1 MRIGVIGGG
10 FKPPH
15 KGHFDLAK
23 KAFGYNID
31 KLLIFVGGKVREGAA
46 ITRDQSIAIWKEYAK
61 ALPGTVEVAGHQM
74 PIRAPYTIARENP
87 EAEVI
92 WFLGKR
98 EGEDSDTKDIKDR
111 TSSLLKDRSKPEQ
124 EQKYSNLDYEV
135 IESNLTVSGTKLRA
149 AIQTGDKEAI
159 MDMLPSEADREAIYN
174 IIKDTPEN
182 KMAEAID
189 DIFAGFLFEED
200 EVEEGSGGVP
210 IDAIGAV
217 PSKDK
222 AKMDNRF
229 NYFMKLTPPDMV
241 ISRRGMEIIITDKK
255 YAEGPNAEAEDL
267 TPTQNQL
274 PEQAEAPT
282 FNFTPYIASILEYC
296 IDREL
301 KVLPL
306 PEIKVKYDE
315 ENASNLFGR
324 TGYYQPQNCE
334 ICLYASGRH
343 PKDVLRSF
351 CHELIHHIQNM
362 EGKDLEFTTTDVHAD
377 EALME
382 IEKEAHSKGSLLF
395 REWEN
400 AQKEQESIEEKKSLT
415 EKRGRLNPI
424 ANKLSSIAF
433 KIIKA
438 AHEKGK
444 TIDHTLMISPY
455 EDADIQIDDLE
466 FDLRIILRKGDY
478 NYTGGADSG
487 QVTEDDPYVEVVVT
501 LPEDYTNWSELSMH
515 LKDLVRHEIEHLKQ
529 GGINVRRGGE
539 MEDDALI
546 RSLISI
552 GNIPEKEYY
561 KLPKEVDAMIQ
572 GLYLQAQKSRRPF
585 IDVAKEY
592 LESQGVSLKD
602 QEEILSLW
610 TKRLPALGIKL

>member
-1 MRIGVIGGG
+1 MKIGVLGGG

-23 KAFGYNID
+23 QAFDYGISELRIYVGPKARSGANI
-31 KLLIFVGGKVREGAA
+31 
-46 ITRDQSIAIWKEYAK
+46 TQDQAVEIWQEYAK
-61 ALPGTVEVAGHQM
+61 KLPGKVVIGKHPM
-74 PIRAPYTIARENP
+74 PIRAAYTFARENP
-87 EAEVI
+87 DHEVL
-92 WFLGKR
+92 WFLGQR
-98 EGEDSDTKDIKDR
+98 EGDEGDTKDIQSR
-111 TSSLLKDRSKPEQ
+111 TASLRKDRSKPEE
-124 EQKYSNLDYEV
+124 EQKYRNLDFQPIYGKAD
-135 IESNLTVSGTKLRA
+135 VSGTA
-149 AIQTGDKEAI
+149 ARQALQAGDKEAI
-159 MDMLPSEADREAIYN
+159 LDMLPDEVDKQKIL
-174 IIKDTPEN
+174 DLVQTPETR
-182 KMAEAID
+182 MAEAID
-189 DIFAGFLFEED
+189 NIFQGFLFEED

-222 AKMDNRF
+222 AKMDSRF
-229 NYFMKLTPPDMV
+229 EYFMKLTPPDMV

-274 PEQAEAPT
+274 PEAVEET
-282 FNFTPYIASILEYC
+282 RFSYTPYIASILEYC

-306 PEIKVKYDE
+306 PEIKIKYDE

-324 TGYYQPQNCE
+324 TGYYQPRTCE

-351 CHELIHHIQNM
+351 CHELIHHMQNM

-424 ANKLSSIAF
+424 SNKLSSIAF
-433 KIIKA
+433 KIIKT

-444 TIDHTLMISPY
+444 TIDHTLMIGPY
-455 EDADIQIDDLE
+455 EDADIQLDDLE

-487 QVTEDDPYVEVVVT
+487 QVTEDDPYVEIVVT

-515 LKDLVRHEIEHLKQ
+515 LKDLIRHEIEHLKQ

-546 RSLISI
+546 RSLINI

-572 GLYLQAQKSRRPF
+572 GLYLQAQKSKRPF
-585 IDVAKEY
+585 MEVAKEY

-610 TKRLPALGIKL
+610 TKRLPALGINL

>member
-1 MRIGVIGGG
+1 MKIGVLGGG

-15 KGHFDLAK
+15 KGHYDLAK
-23 KAFGYNID
+23 QAFDYGIDELRIYIGPKARSGANI
-31 KLLIFVGGKVREGAA
+31 
-46 ITRDQSIAIWKEYAK
+46 TQDQAIAIWKEYAK
-61 ALPGTVEVAGHQM
+61 SLPGRVVLEKHPM
-74 PIRAPYTIARENP
+74 PIRAPYTFARENTDH
-87 EAEVI
+87 EI
-92 WFLGKR
+92 LWFLGQR
-98 EGEDSDTKDIKDR
+98 EGDDGDTKDIHSRTASLRKDR
-111 TSSLLKDRSKPEQ
+111 EKPEE
-124 EQKYSNLDYEV
+124 EQKYRNLDFQPIYGR
-135 IESNLTVSGTKLRA
+135 NGVSGTKARQALQA
-149 AIQTGDKEAI
+149 GDKEATL
-159 MDMLPSEADREAIYN
+159 DMLPSEVDKEAVYK
-174 IIKDTPEN
+174 IIMDTPEGR
-182 KMAEAID
+182 MAEAID
-189 DIFAGFLFEED
+189 NIFEGMLFEE

-217 PSKDK
+217 ASKDK
-222 AKMDNRF
+222 ATMDNRF
-229 NYFMKLTPPDMV
+229 KYFTKLTPPDMT
-241 ISRRGMEIIITDKK
+241 ISRRGMEIIITLNKF
-255 YAEGPNAEAEDL
+255 AEAPDAMAQDL
-267 TPTQNQL
+267 TPTQNPL
-274 PEQAEAPT
+274 PEQAEAPG

-296 IDREL
+296 IDR
-301 KVLPL
+301 KFKILPL
-306 PEIKVKYDE
+306 PEIKIKYDE

-324 TGYYQPQNCE
+324 TGYYQPQDCE

-362 EGKDLEFTTTDVHAD
+362 EGKDLTFTTTDVHAD

-400 AQKEQESIEEKKSLT
+400 SQKEQESIEEKKSSN
-415 EKRGRLNPI
+415 ESRGRLNPI

-433 KIIKA
+433 KILKT
-438 AHEKGK
+438 AHEKGQ
-444 TIDHTLMISPY
+444 TIDHTLMIGPY
-455 EDADIQIDDLE
+455 EDADIKLKEIE

-487 QVTEDDPYVEVVVT
+487 QETEDDPYVEVVIT
-501 LPEDYTNWSELSMH
+501 LPEDYTNWTELSMH
-515 LKDLVRHEIEHLKQ
+515 LKDLMRHEIEHLKQ

-546 RSLISI
+546 RSLINI
-552 GNIPEKEYY
+552 GDIPEKEYY

-572 GLYLQAQKSRRPF
+572 GLKMQAQKSRRPF
-585 IDVAKEY
+585 MDVAKEY

-610 TKRLPALGIKL
+610 SKRLPALGIKQ